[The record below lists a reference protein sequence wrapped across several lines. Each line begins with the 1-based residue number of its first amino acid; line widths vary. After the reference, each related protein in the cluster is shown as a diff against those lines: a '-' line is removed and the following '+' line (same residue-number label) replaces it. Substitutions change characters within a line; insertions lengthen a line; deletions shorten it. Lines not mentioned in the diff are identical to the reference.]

1 MVNSEFS
8 NEPFGCKSL
17 SGFQSNLQ
25 VRNLGFQGG
34 SGWCTVVPKQEA
46 PKWHLVFHIQV
57 YFNQTLA
64 YEEMPFWTLDLDIS
78 EGE

>member
-1 MVNSEFS
+1 MVSSEFS

-25 VRNLGFQGG
+25 VRNLGVQGG

-46 PKWHLVFHIQV
+46 PKQHLAFGIQV
-57 YFNQTLA
+57 YLNQTLA
-64 YEEMPFWTLDLDIS
+64 YEEMPFWALDLDIS